1 MNSGSRAPRESVPR
15 LALDTS
21 AYARLR
27 AGDER
32 VHDLI
37 ASAEV
42 VLVPAPVLGELYGA
56 FELGLHGRAN
66 RVALAEFLEEPF
78 VKILPVSAEVARQ
91 YGRVYAAL
99 RRVGTPIPVN
109 DIWIAA
115 AAIDQGACLL
125 TFDRDF
131 DRVAGLD
138 RITLEGIQSGTED

>member
-1 MNSGSRAPRESVPR
+1 MTSGSRAPRESVPR

-37 ASAEV
+37 ASA
-42 VLVPAPVLGELYGA
+42 VLGELYGA